1 MEDNLKRKINKSLIE
16 VAEKNILGV
25 LITKPNQELIVMVG
39 VPGSGKSTKA
49 KSLVENGVIHSTDD
63 IISSM
68 GDYRVI
74 FEGMTSTGD
83 FSTLSKA
90 HNTNLKNAL
99 TSMKS
104 GASPVVIDNT
114 NLNPKDIKPYV
125 VGALN
130 MGFDDKNIKIVDVG
144 TGGLIAEDL
153 AKRNTHGVPLDK
165 IKSMIQRYNTF
176 KPLTV
181 GKILESDGGVN
192 KEKVLYSAVVLDNE
206 SKQKLLSHTES
217 YIPDGWK
224 IFAHHMT
231 ITLGE
236 LRDKSDIGKTVNLM
250 VTNIG
255 VSDMV
260 VAVSVEGYTSKNK
273 TPHVTVAVNPDGGKP
288 VMSNDISEWV
298 EVPSFSLSGVITEVK
313 AI

>member
-153 AKRNTHGVPLDK
+153 
-165 IKSMIQRYNTF
+165 
-176 KPLTV
+176 
-181 GKILESDGGVN
+181 
-192 KEKVLYSAVVLDNE
+192 
-206 SKQKLLSHTES
+206 
-217 YIPDGWK
+217 
-224 IFAHHMT
+224 
-231 ITLGE
+231 
-236 LRDKSDIGKTVNLM
+236 
-250 VTNIG
+250 
-255 VSDMV
+255 
-260 VAVSVEGYTSKNK
+260 
-273 TPHVTVAVNPDGGKP
+273 
-288 VMSNDISEWV
+288 
-298 EVPSFSLSGVITEVK
+298 K
-313 AI
+313 A